1 MSAREA
7 SRPLA
12 AARPAVPARSAAS
25 VSSDPSTSS
34 APSGLRGD
42 LRFLR
47 SEVSLVL
54 HRRRNLVMLG
64 VLSLLTILVG
74 VGIWWAGRGRGDAGA
89 GDAPPLFSS
98 ITDNGLFL
106 AFAALT
112 ASLPIFLPL
121 VVSVVAGE
129 SVAGEAQSGTLR
141 YLLVTPVDR
150 TRLLAVKYVATLVYG
165 LLGALTI
172 AVTGILVGL
181 VLFPFGD
188 VVLLSGTST
197 SYADGLARLAGV
209 TLYAA
214 LMLATVAALG
224 LLVSTL
230 TEVPVAAMSATAI
243 AVVLVQI
250 MGQVPQL
257 DWLHPFLFTDGWL
270 RFADLLRDPVSWS
283 GMGQGVLLQGAWIA
297 VLLAAAW
304 ARMTGKDVTS

>member
-1 MSAREA
+1 MSALETA
-7 SRPLA
+7 RPGVA
-12 AARPAVPARSAAS
+12 ATAARPGSL
-25 VSSDPSTSS
+25 PSKSGGS

-64 VLSLLTILVG
+64 VLSLLTVLVG
-74 VGIWWAGRGRGDAGA
+74 IGIWWAGRGSGGA
-89 GDAPPLFSS
+89 GDGPALFSS

-112 ASLPIFLPL
+112 ASLPVFLPL

-150 TRLLAVKYVATLVYG
+150 TRLLVVKYVAILFYG

-172 AVTGILVGL
+172 SVTGVVVGL

-188 VVLLSGTST
+188 VILLSGTSA
-197 SYADGLARLAGV
+197 SYGEGLVRLAGV

-224 LLVSTL
+224 LFVSTL

-250 MGQVPQL
+250 MGAIPQL
-257 DWLHPFLFTDGWL
+257 DWLHPFLFSDGWL
-270 RFADLLRDPVSWS
+270 RFADLLRDPVAWS
-283 GMGQGVLLQGAWIA
+283 GMGQGLVLQGAWIA

-304 ARMTGKDVTS
+304 ARMTSKDVTS

>member
-1 MSAREA
+1 M
-7 SRPLA
+7 
-12 AARPAVPARSAAS
+12 
-25 VSSDPSTSS
+25 
-34 APSGLRGD
+34 
-42 LRFLR
+42 
-47 SEVSLVL
+47 
-54 HRRRNLVMLG
+54 
-64 VLSLLTILVG
+64 
-74 VGIWWAGRGRGDAGA
+74 
-89 GDAPPLFSS
+89 
-98 ITDNGLFL
+98 
-106 AFAALT
+106 
-112 ASLPIFLPL
+112 
-121 VVSVVAGE
+121 AGE

-150 TRLLAVKYVATLVYG
+150 TRLLVVKYVATLVYG

-172 AVTGILVGL
+172 AVTGVVTGL

-197 SYADGLARLAGV
+197 SYADGLVRLAGV
-209 TLYAA
+209 TVYAA

-224 LLVSTL
+224 LFVSTL

-270 RFADLLRDPVSWS
+270 RYADLLRDPVSWS
-283 GMGQGVLLQGAWIA
+283 GMGQGVVLQAAWIA

-304 ARMTGKDVTS
+304 ARMTSKDVTS

>member
-1 MSAREA
+1 MSALETA
-7 SRPLA
+7 RPGDA
-12 AARPAVPARSAAS
+12 TTAARPGSRRPETGAP
-25 VSSDPSTSS
+25 

-64 VLSLLTILVG
+64 VLSLLTVLVG
-74 VGIWWAGRGRGDAGA
+74 IGIWWAGRSSGGA
-89 GDAPPLFSS
+89 GDGPALFSS

-150 TRLLAVKYVATLVYG
+150 TRLLVVKYVAILFYG

-172 AVTGILVGL
+172 SVTGVVVGL
-181 VLFPFGD
+181 VLFPVGD
-188 VVLLSGTST
+188 VTLLSGTSA
-197 SYADGLARLAGV
+197 SYGEGLVRLAGV

-224 LLVSTL
+224 LLVSTM

-250 MGQVPQL
+250 MGAIPQL
-257 DWLHPFLFTDGWL
+257 DWLHPFLFSDGWL
-270 RFADLLRDPVSWS
+270 RFADLLRDPVAWS
-283 GMGQGVLLQGAWIA
+283 GMGQGLVLQGAWIA
-297 VLLAAAW
+297 VLLVAAW
-304 ARMTGKDVTS
+304 ARMTSKDVTS